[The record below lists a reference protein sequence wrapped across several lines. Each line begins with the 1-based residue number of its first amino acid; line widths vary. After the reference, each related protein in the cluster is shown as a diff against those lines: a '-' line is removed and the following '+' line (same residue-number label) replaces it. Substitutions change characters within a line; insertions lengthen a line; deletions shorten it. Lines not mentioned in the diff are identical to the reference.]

1 MPGHV
6 TSQVVTAGL
15 AALALLGGVAAC
27 GLAPQDAPAPVP
39 GSTVSASGTSEGPG
53 SHSPVAVPFT
63 MQAYLLR
70 GDRLA
75 RVERE
80 VPEGSGIGPPLAA
93 LSLPLSRDEVAQGLR
108 TALPTSTE
116 GAPLTGRLTPT
127 SVAQVDVPAGFDRLS
142 PREQEAALAQLVFT
156 LTADTIA
163 TGVQLVRDGRPLP
176 VPDATGRLVTRPV
189 GRTDYSALAP
199 AS

>member
-1 MPGHV
+1 
-6 TSQVVTAGL
+6 VVFRAAVSGL

-27 GLAPQDAPAPVP
+27 GLSPQDAPVPVP
-39 GSTVSASGTSEGPG
+39 GSTVRSAGPSEA
-53 SHSPVAVPFT
+53 SRTLAPVAVPFT

-116 GAPLTGRLTPT
+116 GATLTGRLTPT
-127 SVAQVDVPAGFDRLS
+127 SVAQVEVPAGFDRLS

-176 VPDATGRLVTRPV
+176 VPDGTGQLLTRPV
-189 GRTDYSALAP
+189 GRTDYRALAP